1 MLMMALSLPGAAHA
15 LGLGEIH
22 VDSALNEPLAAEIDI
37 VGATAEELAGLTA
50 TIASRETFLKFGA
63 DRPPFLSSATFKV
76 AHDVRGR
83 PVLSIRSTDSF
94 TEPLVNLVVDLRW
107 HNGEVIRQYS
117 LLLDPAGFPS
127 ALQVASALPVPA
139 TVAAPVIQ
147 SLKPAS
153 ADPAVETVKS
163 SRKMT
168 HVKIGSKATLRGVA
182 WRVGA
187 RSDADLNK
195 TMLAIFRTNPAA
207 FEGNINRLH
216 RGVTLTIPS
225 PETIAAIS
233 SSEANREIN
242 AQMAEWRATPKA
254 RAGVTASGLATP
266 SVAQAPVAAQPAA
279 ASVAAPSATDA
290 ALSQRIQTL
299 EQGLH
304 DMQGQL
310 QREHDKLL
318 GVQAQVK
325 YAETN
330 TEATP
335 AAAAD
340 GVSPHPWRLPSILGG
355 LTLLAGAL
363 AAIYWKLRRPTPK
376 ASAKV
381 ELVPPEA
388 FLERSSD
395 SLPHAVAAEPIRKD
409 PPRNP
414 QRPIMTEDG
423 LELSAAWNSVRDKQ
437 EAKVRA
443 QLTAALTTAAAPRQ
457 SILTVSEEELRAAY
471 EETLDLSS
479 ETAILSAEIAAA
491 SGGDTAN
498 LPAATVNLQAEALRQ
513 AANAAAADT
522 AVNETVVMDPNDTA
536 SVATVA
542 LEQVANDQLANDID
556 ATLEQSSK
564 PMGRSSAGINVDT
577 TKLDYNLVDLDLTAQ
592 HVQMPSMLHEHVVV
606 KERRT
611 NLVDV
616 LKAAIEREPDR
627 RDLRM
632 KLLETYYAAAATN
645 RQGFLDVVQKLA
657 RERDRLGDGEVGQD
671 CLHGQADRLGHRT
684 VRHGIR
690 GRGRPARRLR
700 LGSGGAHRRDLGRRR
715 RALAIQL
722 DIEPQFIGGI
732 GIADRLIIGN
742 RAVIVEF
749 EQGPVE
755 GPHSEL
761 GRLAHD
767 GLDLVKLAL
776 QQLVG
781 NDGRVEQDLDSR
793 LAALAIRGAY
803 QTLRDDGFQIAR

>member
-1 MLMMALSLPGAAHA
+1 MSRGQNPLMLMMALSLPGAAHA

-37 VGATAEELAGLTA
+37 VGATSEELAGLTA

-63 DRPPFLSSATFKV
+63 DRPPFLTSATFKV

-107 HNGEVIRQYS
+107 HSGEVIRQYS

-127 ALQVASALPVPA
+127 AIQVASALPVPA
-139 TVAAPVIQ
+139 TVAASVVAPVSTATAPGAPVIQ
-147 SLKPAS
+147 SRTTTS
-153 ADPAVETVKS
+153 AEPAVETVKS

-216 RGVTLTIPS
+216 RGVTLFIPS
-225 PETIAAIS
+225 QETIAAIS
-233 SSEANREIN
+233 SIEANREIN

-266 SVAQAPVAAQPAA
+266 SVAQAPAAAQPVA
-279 ASVAAPSATDA
+279 ASVIAAAPAIAAAPLAPTATDA

-335 AAAAD
+335 APATAAVPD

-363 AAIYWKLRRPTPK
+363 AAIYWKLRRATPK

-423 LELSAAWNSVRDKQ
+423 LELSAAWNSVRDQQ

-443 QLTAALTTAAAPRQ
+443 QLTAALTKAAAPRQ

-498 LPAATVNLQAEALRQ
+498 LPAATVNLQADALRQ
-513 AANAAAADT
+513 AAADAAADT

-542 LEQVANDQLANDID
+542 LEQVANDQLAHDID
-556 ATLEQSSK
+556 ATLEQSSR
-564 PMGRSSAGINVDT
+564 PIGRSSAGINVDT

-657 RERDRLGDGEVGQD
+657 RERDRLGDGEWDKIAFMGKQIASD
-671 CLHGQADRLGHRT
+671 T
-684 VRHGIR
+684 
-690 GRGRPARRLR
+690 
-700 LGSGGAHRRDLGRRR
+700 
-715 RALAIQL
+715 ALFG
-722 DIEPQFIGGI
+722 E
-732 GIADRLIIGN
+732 
-742 RAVIVEF
+742 E
-749 EQGPVE
+749 
-755 GPHSEL
+755 SE
-761 GRLAHD
+761 D
-767 GLDLVKLAL
+767 EDDKLA
-776 QQLVG
+776 
-781 NDGRVEQDLDSR
+781 DC
-793 LAALAIRGAY
+793 A
-803 QTLRDDGFQIAR
+803 